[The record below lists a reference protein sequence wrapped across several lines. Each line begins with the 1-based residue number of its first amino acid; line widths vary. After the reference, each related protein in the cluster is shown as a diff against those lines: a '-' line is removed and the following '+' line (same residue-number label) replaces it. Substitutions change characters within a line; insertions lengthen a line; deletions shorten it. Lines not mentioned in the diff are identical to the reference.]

1 MTIAG
6 GLLIIGE
13 ALAIFIIAVQV
24 GKAGCKA
31 AVRIVRR

>member
-1 MTIAG
+1 MTISAG
-6 GLLIIGE
+6 LFIIGE
-13 ALAIFIIAVQV
+13 ALAIFFIAMQV